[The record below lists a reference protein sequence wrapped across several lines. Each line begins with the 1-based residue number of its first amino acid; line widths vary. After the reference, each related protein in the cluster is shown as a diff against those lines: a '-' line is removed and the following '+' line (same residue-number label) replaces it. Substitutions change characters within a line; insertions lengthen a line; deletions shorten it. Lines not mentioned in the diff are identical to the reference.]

1 MTLTF
6 RFRGWNSTARNVC
19 AECHRYTGVSREAPW
34 EMTAVRI
41 PTVVLPEIPAVPTST
56 FNHTRIHTHHTCYCY
71 RAYVEQTA
79 IELKIDRFWRII
91 CISSKY
97 KPVWWQIR
105 IWERKHSGFPSDDRT
120 WQKALLIKTSIPGEN
135 IYFWGMYNTSELV
148 TYSAYTYNSGW

>member
-56 FNHTRIHTHHTCYCY
+56 FNHTRIHTHITHVTVTEHMLN
-71 RAYVEQTA
+71 RLRLSLKTTDFE
-79 IELKIDRFWRII
+79 ELSAFLENINQ
-91 CISSKY
+91 Y
-97 KPVWWQIR
+97 
-105 IWERKHSGFPSDDRT
+105 DDR
-120 WQKALLIKTSIPGEN
+120 
-135 IYFWGMYNTSELV
+135 
-148 TYSAYTYNSGW
+148 